1 MVRPPSRRDVLC
13 GSAGALAGVTG
24 GLFARPH
31 LGTAADSTADES
43 ADPVPLAW
51 ADAEWP
57 YPDYDPARTRHPP
70 ASSAPDDALE
80 RDWRV
85 ALDPVHS
92 RTPVVAANGRVFTGA
107 VHDRGTTVRAV
118 SLGTGAPAW
127 ERHYDGDDTTRPS
140 LVAAGDGVYYR
151 ISDGRFPLGQLG
163 AATGERVWG
172 VADPPLGG
180 WTLGGGRLY
189 YGDRKIGALRA
200 YDART
205 GESLWSTGVDDER
218 LVVRSFHPE
227 YGVFA
232 ASFGTLYALDP
243 ADGAVRWTVPVP
255 EHTRSG
261 PVVTGGRAFVTK
273 WGDGMDLLAFDAAT
287 GDRLWRYPLSPT
299 EVERSGRVFRRWYEL
314 GAATPETV
322 LIVERHAD
330 EAPGALHA
338 VDAATG
344 DRLWRVAPPDGAR
357 AFSAPTVV
365 DGDAYVC
372 VGGDDLTALL
382 RLDPADGTRRASRPL
397 PDHGSAPV
405 VTDGRV
411 LVRTGRELL
420 AFA

>member
-13 GSAGALAGVTG
+13 GSAGALAGAAG

-31 LGTAADSTADES
+31 LATTADSTADEPP
-43 ADPVPLAW
+43 DPVPLAW
-51 ADAEWP
+51 ADTEWP

-70 ASSAPDDALE
+70 ASSAPGGLE

-85 ALDPVHS
+85 ERDPV
-92 RTPVVAANGRVFTGA
+92 RGRAPPVVANGLVFAGG
-107 VHDRGTTVRAV
+107 VDDRGTTVRAV
-118 SLGTGAPAW
+118 SVATGEPAW
-127 ERHYDGDDTTRPS
+127 ERRYDGEATARPS

-151 ISDGRFPLGQLG
+151 LGDGRFPLGQFG

-172 VADPPLGG
+172 VADPPVGG

-189 YGDRKIGALRA
+189 YGDRKSGALRA

-218 LVVRSFHPE
+218 LVVRSFHRE
-227 YGVFA
+227 HGVFA
-232 ASFGTLYALDP
+232 ASYGTLYALDP
-243 ADGAVRWTVPVP
+243 ADGAVRWTAPVP
-255 EHTRSG
+255 KHTRSG
-261 PVVTGGRAFVTK
+261 PVVTGDRVFVTK

-299 EVERSGRVFRRWYEL
+299 EVETPEGTFRRWYEL

-322 LIVERHAD
+322 LVVERHAD
-330 EAPGALHA
+330 PTPGALHA

-357 AFSAPTVV
+357 GFSPPTVV

-372 VGGDDLTALL
+372 AGGDGLNALL
-382 RLDPADGTRRASRPL
+382 RLNLADGAERGSQPL

-411 LVRTGRELL
+411 LVRTERELL